1 MLYLEY
7 MSNILEYI
15 RENYL
20 NIGIIVTSVIFL
32 LVIIELTGI
41 ELNSPKPNTK
51 IIQQVT
57 MEKPMYNNY
66 L

>member
-1 MLYLEY
+1 

>member
-1 MLYLEY
+1 

-51 IIQQVT
+51 ILQQVT
-57 MEKPMYNNY
+57 MEKSMYTNY